1 MALQVCVVHMMRERR
16 EGRDGKEGEREKRE
30 RGSDVNHIQPLI
42 QHEPAL

>member
-30 RGSDVNHIQPLI
+30 RGSDVNHNTAS
-42 QHEPAL
+42 HTT